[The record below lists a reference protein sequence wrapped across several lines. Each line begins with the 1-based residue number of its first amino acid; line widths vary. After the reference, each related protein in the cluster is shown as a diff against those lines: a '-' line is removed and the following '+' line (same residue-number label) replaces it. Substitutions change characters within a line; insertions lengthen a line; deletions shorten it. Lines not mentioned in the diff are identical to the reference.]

1 MKKLFQFILIGL
13 LLLLAGLA
21 QAQEKTENIDLVV
34 GVSVPEL
41 YHGGIRYHYNRN
53 ARLDFNFGNNFENQD
68 NDRLYAYTLNHAY
81 YFGKINEKTS
91 QKSWSVN
98 TGFSLLTEK
107 DEFDKLT
114 HGIFNLYLAK
124 EFSISKKL
132 FIQPELGAS
141 YLLFEHSSDPGYFSS
156 GYQIRLIPKFGL
168 NLFLKI

>member
-1 MKKLFQFILIGL
+1 MKKFALFILTGL
-13 LLLLAGLA
+13 LLLLAVLV
-21 QAQEKTENIDLVV
+21 QAQETTKNIDLVA

-41 YHGGIRYHYNRN
+41 YHGGIRYHYNPN
-53 ARLDFNFGNNFENQD
+53 ARLDFNFGTNFENRD
-68 NDRLYAYTLNHAY
+68 NDRLYSYTLNHAY

-107 DEFDKLT
+107 DKYDKLT
-114 HGIFNLYLAK
+114 HAIFNLYLAK
-124 EFSISKKL
+124 EFPITKKL

-141 YLLFEHSSDPGYFSS
+141 YLLFEHSSDPDYFSS

-168 NLFLKI
+168 NLILKI